1 MPNRKEMVEQMRR
14 SPDDENLRNKIMF
27 MKSFLDKEIFYA
39 VIYGT

>member
-1 MPNRKEMVEQMRR
+1 MPNRKEMVEQMR
-14 SPDDENLRNKIMF
+14 SPDDENLLNKIMF